1 MRKVWLAGWLAALLP
16 LAAAAEDEPAFDTPP
31 DWIKKPTM
39 EDIMSVWPTEAL
51 RTGRGG
57 RAVIGCKVSAEGTLY
72 DCAVVEERPSG
83 AGFGPAALVLSQQL
97 HMRPAMKDGKPVRGA
112 VVRIPITFPDM
123 PKATGSHTSAVGPQT
138 LLRTVISN
146 IAWTAAPTYAEVA
159 AAYPAEAR
167 ARRVGGNAVLSCRMT
182 GQGRLAGCETVRA
195 TPDDMGFG
203 PAARELA
210 KRFVGPTQLPDGRS
224 IRGAMVQVPFTF
236 STEMLDGGAPVIG
249 KPQWA
254 ALPGGGDVTEAYP
267 SAARQARIGGR
278 VTLSCAVAVG
288 GKLEACQVTRED
300 PAGQGFGAAALRLA
314 AHFAVGTWSP
324 EGLPT
329 QGGRVN
335 VPLRFEP
342 PTAEELAA
350 EKGG

>member
-1 MRKVWLAGWLAALLP
+1 LAAP
-16 LAAAAEDEPAFDTPP
+16 AQDEPDYDTPP

-39 EDIMSVWPTEAL
+39 EDVMSVWPADAM

-72 DCAVVEERPSG
+72 DCAVVEEDPSG
-83 AGFGPAALVLSQQL
+83 AGFGAAAVVLSRQL
-97 HMRPAMKDGKPVRGA
+97 LMRPAMKDGKPVRGA
-112 VVRIPITFPDM
+112 KVRIPVTFPDM
-123 PKATGSHTSAVGPQT
+123 DKTTGSRTSALARNT
-138 LLRTVISN
+138 LLRSVISN
-146 IAWTAAPTYAEVA
+146 VPWTAAPTYAEVA
-159 AAYPAEAR
+159 AVYPAKAR
-167 ARRVGGNAVLSCRMT
+167 AKGVGGNVVLNCRIN
-182 GQGRLAGCETVRA
+182 GEGRLVGCQTVRA
-195 TPDDMGFG
+195 TPDDVGFG

-210 KRFVGPTQLPDGRS
+210 KRFQGPTEMADGRS
-224 IRGAMVQVPFTF
+224 VAGSLVQVPFTF
-236 STEMLDGGAPVIG
+236 SPEMLDGGAPVIG

-267 SAARQARIGGR
+267 SAARQSRIGGR
-278 VTLSCAVAVG
+278 VTLNCAVAVG
-288 GKLEACQVTRED
+288 GKLEACQVTREE
-300 PAGQGFGAAALRLA
+300 PVGQGFGAAAQRLA
-314 AHFAVGTWSP
+314 AHFVVGTWSP

-350 EKGG
+350 EKGR